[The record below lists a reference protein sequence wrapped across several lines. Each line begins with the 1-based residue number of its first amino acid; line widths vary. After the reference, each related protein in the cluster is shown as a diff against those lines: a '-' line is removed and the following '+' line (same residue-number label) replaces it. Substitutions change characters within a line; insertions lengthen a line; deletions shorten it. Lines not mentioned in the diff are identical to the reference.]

1 MKAKIFVM
9 LVITTLLVGI
19 MSGCTEEKKETET
32 PTNNSPEASFT
43 ASIDDTDT
51 SIAGGTVTFDATA
64 TDQDADDTLTYAW
77 DFGDG
82 ETSTDEDPVHV
93 YADNGTYTV
102 ILTVSDSEDE
112 VTASDTVIVGNVAP
126 TASFTYEAD
135 DLNVTFTST
144 STDPNLDDVLTY
156 EWTIDDVAVNTSS
169 EFTYEFA
176 DYGTYN
182 VTLTVTD
189 LWGLTDTSDVTEITL
204 EAV

>member
-32 PTNNSPEASFT
+32 PTNNAPEASFT